1 MHTTRVDGDRALAR
15 GLVSGLIGGL
25 AAAFVMSQ
33 FQAGLSKLSESEGSS
48 EQQASS
54 GGDDA
59 TVKVASAISQS
70 IGHDLTKDEKAT
82 AGPAVHYAFGATMG
96 AVYGLLSEVAPV
108 TAVGWG
114 MPFGTALWLA
124 ADEVAVPAFGFS
136 KSPTE
141 YPASTHA
148 SALASHLVYGLS
160 VDVVRRALRTA
171 I

>member
-1 MHTTRVDGDRALAR
+1 
-15 GLVSGLIGGL
+15 
-25 AAAFVMSQ
+25 MSQ
-33 FQAGLSKLSESEGSS
+33 CQAGLSKLSPSQDSGG
-48 EQQASS
+48 QQESS

-59 TVKVASAISQS
+59 TVQVASAISES
-70 IGHDLTKDEKAT
+70 VGHELTNDEKAT

-96 AVYGLLSEVAPV
+96 GVYGLLSEVAPV
-108 TAVGWG
+108 TSVGWG

-148 SALASHLVYGLS
+148 YALASHLVYGLS
-160 VDVVRRALRTA
+160 VDVVRRVLRTA
-171 I
+171 M